1 MIIGIGILVISLVV
15 GAAIGGFT
23 NFIAIQMLFRPY
35 RQKKL
40 WKWNVP
46 FTPGL
51 IPKRHDEIAT
61 QLGELV
67 EEHLFTIESIQEKLH
82 LPSFQEE
89 LGQWIQKEVE
99 KGLKSQ
105 MTLQQVLELMV
116 PKGQNQTE
124 LHESLEKAVVGFVDT
139 KLKALW
145 KEVEVQ
151 SVAEI
156 LSSLGMSIDDNV
168 EKWAEFILQRGKQF
182 LHSDEG
188 EKALLQFV
196 QQAID
201 KQGTLGSMLGMFI
214 SKERI
219 VEKIR
224 PALDAW
230 LNQPLTKE
238 KVEAQLSSFVHVW
251 LEKRID
257 ELISEETKETI
268 VASLVHQIIQKI
280 NIRGW
285 LNQPLHELIVPWKKD
300 DIVSQVPSL
309 VSHLV
314 KWLYGQSPALVK
326 HIGIS
331 DMVKKQVLAFPL
343 PRLEKM
349 VRDLAKKE
357 LKMITVLGAMLGG
370 TIGII
375 QALLITF
382 LFT

>member
-1 MIIGIGILVISLVV
+1 MIIGIGILVISLLV

-40 WKWNVP
+40 WKWNIP

-51 IPKRHDEIAT
+51 IPKRHEEIAT

-67 EEHLFTIESIQEKLH
+67 EEHLFTIESIQERLY

-99 KGLKSQ
+99 KGLESQ
-105 MTLQQVLELMV
+105 MTLQQILEILA
-116 PKGQNQTE
+116 PKGQNQTQLQE
-124 LHESLEKAVVGFVDT
+124 ALEKTVVGFVDT
-139 KLKALW
+139 KLKTLW

-168 EKWAEFILQRGKQF
+168 EKWVEFILQRGKQF
-182 LHSDEG
+182 LYSDEG
-188 EKALLQFV
+188 EQALHQFV

-201 KQGTLGSMLGMFI
+201 KQGTLGSMVGMFI

-230 LNQPLTKE
+230 LTQPLTKE
-238 KVEAQLSSFVHVW
+238 KVEVQLSSIVHVW

-257 ELISEETKETI
+257 ELICEETKETF
-268 VASLVHQIIQKI
+268 VASLVHQITQTI
-280 NIRGW
+280 NISGW
-285 LNQPLHELIVPWKKD
+285 LTQPLQVVIKPWKR
-300 DIVSQVPSL
+300 DIISQVPRL

-314 KWLYGQSPALVK
+314 KWLYGQSPTLVK

-357 LKMITVLGAMLGG
+357 LKMITALGAMLGG
-370 TIGII
+370 AIGVI
-375 QALLITF
+375 QALLITI